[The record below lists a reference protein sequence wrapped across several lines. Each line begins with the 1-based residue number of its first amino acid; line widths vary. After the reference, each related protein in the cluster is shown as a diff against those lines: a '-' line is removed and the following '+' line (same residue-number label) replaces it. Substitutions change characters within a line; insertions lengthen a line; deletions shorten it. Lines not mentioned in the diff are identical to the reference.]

1 MYFALERQFVAEKKK
16 CVDNCFYHEHF
27 FKKVFEKGLIND
39 TGF

>member
-1 MYFALERQFVAEKKK
+1 MYLLWRGNLLQKKK